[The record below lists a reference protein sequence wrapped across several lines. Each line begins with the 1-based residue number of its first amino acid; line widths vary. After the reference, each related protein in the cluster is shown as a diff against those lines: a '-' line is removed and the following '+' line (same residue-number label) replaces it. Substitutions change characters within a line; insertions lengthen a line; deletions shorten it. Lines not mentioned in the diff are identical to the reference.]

1 MKTLFKTNLLLLI
14 ALLLISG
21 CSDDDS
27 ATPIQNDPTTF
38 EIIAESPDHTTL
50 EQLLTETGMQQVL
63 NDGNFTIFAPTDAAF
78 DQVDLSDVSDEELT
92 NMLLNHVVNGTALS
106 EDLSNTY
113 LDTQATEGF
122 TGNGDQLSLLI
133 NVDTDVLL
141 NGAATVTTPDLEASN
156 GVVHVTDAVIP
167 MPDITTFATADPQFS
182 TLAEALTRD
191 DQPDFVQTLR
201 TDADNAPAPFTLFAP
216 TNQAFT
222 DVLNELGLDA
232 LSDIDAATLTST
244 LNFHV
249 LTESNVRS
257 SDLMDGEV
265 TTLEGE
271 NIDIS
276 ASNAVITDLNG
287 RVINI
292 TFTDVQTTNGVIH
305 KVDKVILPS
314 LPDVGGSDVVGIT
327 LDNSGASA
335 YFVSEQTGGA
345 VTSLNTDNSAWTFEV
360 GQRYE
365 ISVVNSSAHPLMLRD
380 ASDNLLLGMQNADG
394 NYSDDPAVNFVTD
407 QSTGTFN
414 FTVTQD
420 LATQLDNYACQVHTN
435 SMVGDINV
443 N

>member
-1 MKTLFKTNLLLLI
+1 MKILFKTNLLLLT

-21 CSDDDS
+21 CSDDDP

-50 EQLLTETGMQQVL
+50 EQLLTETGLQQVL

-78 DQVDLSDVSDEELT
+78 EQVDLSGASDEELT
-92 NMLLNHVVNGTALS
+92 NILLNHVVNGTALS

-122 TGNGDQLSLLI
+122 TGNGNQLSLLI
-133 NVDTDVLL
+133 NVDTDVIL

-191 DQPDFVQTLR
+191 DQPNFVQTLS
-201 TDADNAPAPFTLFAP
+201 TDADNAPAPFTVFAP

-222 DVLNELGLDA
+222 DVLNELDRDA
-232 LSDIDAATLTST
+232 LADIDAATLTST

-265 TTLEGE
+265 TTIEGE

-276 ASNAVITDLNG
+276 ASNAVITDPNG

-305 KVDKVILPS
+305 VVDKVILPS
-314 LPDVGGSDVVGIT
+314 LPGVGGSDVVGIT

-345 VTSLNTDNSAWTFEV
+345 VTSLNTDNSTWTFEV

-365 ISVVNSSAHPLMLRD
+365 ISVVNPSAHPLMLRD

-394 NYSDDPAVNFVTD
+394 TYSDDPSVNFVTD
-407 QSTGTFN
+407 QSNGTFN